1 MVSFIT
7 LLLLPAIHRKRERA
21 GTDRRLRPERSVIHF
36 FFSWFTAPGVLPDP
50 FFRVFIKNGH
60 RSKHG
65 SDTAVYDSE
74 GRFIPAKFEEIFTK
88 SVPCPS
94 LQSHQAE

>member
-1 MVSFIT
+1 MHFRHVVRSPLDLSSDKISFI
-7 LLLLPAIHRKRERA
+7 RA
-21 GTDRRLRPERSVIHF
+21 DAPVSGNSVIHF

-88 SVPCPS
+88 
-94 LQSHQAE
+94 